1 MADTDL
7 KPGAIA
13 AGLLVVGAVL
23 VFSSRSKRRCTKL
36 PDIHH
41 EAGPLHLTRESQD
54 EATELARYKI
64 REYIL
69 AGEIYKLSD
78 VQMYVADELRDC
90 SWENLET
97 AEQKEAKSGEFSP
110 YFRAPRRRPFHVL
123 RCFRHSV
130 LAPRS

>member
-1 MADTDL
+1 MPNTDL

-13 AGLLVVGAVL
+13 AGLLVAGAVL
-23 VFSSRSKRRCTKL
+23 VFSSRNKRRCTKL

-41 EAGPLHLTRESQD
+41 EAGPLHMTRESQD
-54 EATELARYKI
+54 EALELARYKV

-78 VQMYVADELRDC
+78 VEMYVADELRDC

-97 AEQKEAKSGEFSP
+97 TEQKEVWAGIRQIVNEVNQRAEQDPDEFLMS
-110 YFRAPRRRPFHVL
+110 F
-123 RCFRHSV
+123 
-130 LAPRS
+130 